1 MKKYD
6 KVIGKQFGIIKGERN
21 FVFIKTGG
29 GENKYG
35 KYGERFIA
43 VIKEYVK

>member
-1 MKKYD
+1 MLD
-6 KVIGKQFGIIKGERN
+6 VSG
-21 FVFIKTGG
+21 V